1 MTYSEIVRDRAEEV
15 PGQIPFSDP
24 LISNDIQETKELL
37 LQINLDF
44 SHNDID
50 NLTFLNEQIEAWI
63 TKYQDRLLRYGD

>member
-44 SHNDID
+44 SYNDID

-63 TKYQDRLLRYGD
+63 TKYQDRVLRYGD

>member
-44 SHNDID
+44 SYNDID

-63 TKYQDRLLRYGD
+63 TKYQDRVLRYSH